1 MIINFYIA
9 AVLTLLAEHHLNTGW
24 LVHALL
30 AAGVGQ
36 IVFTLI
42 TNMKKGD

>member
-30 AAGVGQ
+30 AAGVCQ
-36 IVFTLI
+36 ILLTIWEEV
-42 TNMKKGD
+42 KE